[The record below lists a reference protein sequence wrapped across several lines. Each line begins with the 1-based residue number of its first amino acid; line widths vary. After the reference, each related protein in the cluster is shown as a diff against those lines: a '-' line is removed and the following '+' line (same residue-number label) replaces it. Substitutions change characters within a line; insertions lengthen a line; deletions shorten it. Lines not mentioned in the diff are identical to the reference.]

1 MVKKLYMFFKIFLFS
16 VSLFLVIYIAPA
28 FSQQVISEG
37 VLVYNIS
44 IQTGSA
50 EPKMADMLDGATTTI
65 YLKGTQTKSE
75 MLSGLGKE
83 STIYDSRTG
92 TGVILKDYSGQ
103 KLMITLNK
111 DDWQKKNRKY
121 EGITY
126 AISDDEIMNIA
137 GYECKKAIAT
147 LKDGNSFIIYFAPD
161 IKVSNLNYDNPF
173 KNLPGLAVQYEW
185 KSGKMIFKY
194 TLSKITDETVP
205 SSRFEIPKSGYRVLT
220 FEETQKFK

>member
-1 MVKKLYMFFKIFLFS
+1 MHFKRYLILFFLISL
-16 VSLFLVIYIAPA
+16 VSLQSYP
-28 FSQQVISEG
+28 QQVINEG

-44 IQTGSA
+44 IQTGST

-65 YLKGTQTKSE
+65 YLKGSQTKSE

-103 KLMITLNK
+103 KLMITLDK
-111 DDWQKKNRKY
+111 TDWEKKNRKY

-126 AISDDEIMNIA
+126 AISDETVSIA
-137 GYECKKAIAT
+137 GYDCKKAVAT
-147 LKDGNSFIIYFAPD
+147 LKDGNSFTVYFAPG

-185 KSGKMIFKY
+185 KSGAMMFKY
-194 TLSKITDETVP
+194 TLAKISNETIP

-220 FEETQKFK
+220 FEETQKSK

>member
-1 MVKKLYMFFKIFLFS
+1 MSFKKILFTGCLITGLS
-16 VSLFLVIYIAPA
+16 SSISY
-28 FSQQVISEG
+28 SQQVISEG

-44 IQTGSA
+44 VQTGSA

-92 TGVILKDYSGQ
+92 AGVILKDYSGQ
-103 KLMITLNK
+103 RLMITLNK

-126 AISDDEIMNIA
+126 AISQETISVA
-137 GYECKKAIAT
+137 GYDCKKAVAT
-147 LKDGNSFIIYFAPD
+147 LKDGNSFTVFFAPG
-161 IKVSNLNYDNPF
+161 IKVSNLDYDNPF
-173 KNLPGLAVQYEW
+173 KSLPGLAVQYEW
-185 KSGKMIFKY
+185 QSGKMMFKY
-194 TLSKITDETVP
+194 TLAKISKEAVP
-205 SSRFEIPKSGYRVLT
+205 VSRFEIPKSGYRVLT
-220 FEETQKFK
+220 FEETQKSK

>member
-1 MVKKLYMFFKIFLFS
+1 MHFKRYLVLF
-16 VSLFLVIYIAPA
+16 FLVNIICFQSY
-28 FSQQVISEG
+28 SQQVINEG
-37 VLVYNIS
+37 ILVYNIS
-44 IQTGSA
+44 IQTGST

-65 YLKGTQTKSE
+65 YLKGSQTKSE

-103 KLMITLNK
+103 KLMITLDK
-111 DDWQKKNRKY
+111 TDWEKKNRKY

-126 AISDDEIMNIA
+126 AISEETVSIA
-137 GYECKKAIAT
+137 GYDCKKAVAT
-147 LKDGNSFIIYFAPD
+147 LKDGNSFTVYFAPN

-173 KNLPGLAVQYEW
+173 KNLPGLAIQYEW
-185 KSGKMIFKY
+185 KSGAMMFKY
-194 TLSKITDETVP
+194 TLAKISNETIS

-220 FEETQKFK
+220 FEETQKSK

>member
-1 MVKKLYMFFKIFLFS
+1 MYLKKYLIPLFFLLILINLK
-16 VSLFLVIYIAPA
+16 V
-28 FSQQVISEG
+28 FSQQVINEG
-37 VLVYNIS
+37 VLIYNIS

-65 YLKGTQTKSE
+65 YLKGSQTKSE

-103 KLMITLNK
+103 KLMITLDK
-111 DDWQKKNRKY
+111 ADWEKKNHKY

-126 AISDDEIMNIA
+126 AISDEIVSIA
-137 GYECKKAIAT
+137 GYDCKKAIAT
-147 LKDGNSFIIYFAPD
+147 LKDGNSFTVYFAPG

-185 KSGKMIFKY
+185 KSGKMMFKY
-194 TLSKITDETVP
+194 TLAKISNEAIP

-220 FEETQKFK
+220 FEETQKAK